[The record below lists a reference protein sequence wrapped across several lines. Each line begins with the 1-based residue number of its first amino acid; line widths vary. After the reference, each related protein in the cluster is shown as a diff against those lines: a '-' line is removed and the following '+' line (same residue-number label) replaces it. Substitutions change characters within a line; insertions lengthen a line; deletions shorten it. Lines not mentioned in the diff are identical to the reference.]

1 MAYEDLDDYSVGA
14 AGSDT
19 FDVVIPDLDPS
30 TAYPIQFRWQFADK
44 TVGEWSVSKILNT
57 PEIARPESTN
67 IVAVWNGT
75 NLEITWDAPALANG
89 FAIYLTSGSTTVPFG
104 YTLDK
109 TKTAQKAIITAQ
121 NLRDSFSGVFVTTLT
136 GLLKTTYIDTSTS
149 GSAFAIPAY
158 SDPLDGAAILDSSW
172 AITAVDLGFSVS
184 WDAIPTTGTYWET
197 VVYKSSTANGTYL
210 PVGSAT
216 NAPVI
221 IKELN
226 TVYIK
231 IRHRLITGGYSA
243 YSNYKIGAAYVP
255 IVFDTT
261 PPNEVTVNSATWSGN
276 DLLINYTM
284 PATDPGTRFK
294 ITLTTGIYTGYFYDY
309 FPSTSG
315 TFTFKITNDAIFKQL
330 SSNQATSYTGKFIS
344 VDSADNPTSGTS
356 FSTGTLANPGAG
368 ETPTFILTG
377 ITNGY
382 TATWTAPSWATYTK
396 VWEGTASGFT
406 PNDATNLVYSG
417 PSPAIIK
424 TLGGTDPYN
433 RKYIR
438 IKNFGPIS
446 GQQSEFYSAEQFVD
460 PVDQIVV
467 DDVGPGNVATVTAVG
482 SLDLD
487 GPIGFHG
494 HVTISWTAVTGDGIR
509 GYRIRWRQVSTP
521 ATAYSYV
528 DSPGTGLT
536 YHLSGLGVGLEY
548 EFAVATYDQ
557 YDNTSTQYIPGP
569 NVTITGTPY
578 IAGTVDV
585 SGFFRAK
592 ANPTDADSTAF
603 KFGYGI
609 GDSGLVKRGLK
620 FNDSNYWYIDSDQ
633 AASFKIGGA
642 SSNYVSWNGTLL
654 SIDGSLGVAGGT
666 TIGGNIAMGQSGAS
680 IYQGTLTSGA
690 LSSDGFILNS
700 SGLVIKKGSVQLRLD
715 TSDGGIYAN
724 YGQIAGWTIDSSKL
738 QRGTAGTYTGI
749 SSSGTYAIWAGST
762 SSAGDASA
770 KFSVTPAGAVSARNI
785 TIYGDGTA
793 NKLLDVASNFWVKN
807 DGSMYATSAQ
817 IEGTINATAGV
828 FKGTVDVGDATYTA
842 GVLRVVS
849 GTGTILIGKNALIDG
864 TTTAAITASSGGT
877 TNFYVRASDGY
888 LFSQYGKI
896 GGWDIG
902 TSKLSG
908 GGGASA
914 VGLQI
919 DATAGGYAFWAGA
932 GTPDTNTPFS
942 VTNQGLLR
950 ATNAIISGAITV
962 TSGRI
967 GNQTTGW
974 NINGATLE
982 SYGTPDGTNK
992 VILNSTTG
1000 EISGAKIS
1008 ASKFVGSAFYVGANE
1023 SSTDYIKSDG
1033 TFSLGGG
1040 RVVGSS
1046 STVTISGANLVLS
1059 GLSGGDDGTGGDP
1072 TVTAII
1078 NPAGLGGI
1086 PDGRIVTGRAIWY
1099 GGNNTPTNSIT
1110 SRYAYNITFGG
1121 SQGYVNGVARYTASN
1136 PGTFSSGD
1144 LYMTT
1149 V

>member
-19 FDVVIPDLDPS
+19 FDVVIPDLDPA

-44 TVGEWSVSKILNT
+44 TVSEWSVAKILNT

-67 IVAVWNGT
+67 IVAVWNGV
-75 NLEITWDAPALANG
+75 NLEITWDAPSLANG
-89 FAIYLTSGSTTVPFG
+89 FTIYLTSGSTTVPFG

-109 TKTAQKAIITAQ
+109 SKTAQKAIITAQ
-121 NLRDSFSGVFVTTLT
+121 NLRDSFAGVFVTTLT

-149 GSAFAIPAY
+149 GSAFTIPAY
-158 SDPLDGAAILDSSW
+158 SDPLAGAVILDSSW

-231 IRHRLITGGYSA
+231 IRHRLITGQYSA
-243 YSNYKIGAAYVP
+243 YSNYKVGAAYVP
-255 IVFDTT
+255 IVFDVT
-261 PPNEVTVNSATWSGN
+261 PPSETTGVSGVWSG
-276 DLLINYTM
+276 DDIIVYYTM
-284 PATDPGTRFK
+284 PVSDPGARFEIVLTNSGVSRTFFKWPSAQTGAGSVK
-294 ITLTTGIYTGYFYDY
+294 IT
-309 FPSTSG
+309 
-315 TFTFKITNDAIFKQL
+315 DAELFAQFG
-330 SSNQATSYTGKFIS
+330 QRYTSYTGVIKSIDSGENQTSGVAFTVASKVNALAAIVPTFTVTQIS
-344 VDSADNPTSGTS
+344 NGYTVVYSLPSGTS
-356 FSTGTLANPGAG
+356 YAKVYEGA
-368 ETPTFILTG
+368 T
-377 ITNGY
+377 
-382 TATWTAPSWATYTK
+382 
-396 VWEGTASGFT
+396 SGFT
-406 PNDATNLVYSG
+406 PNDSTNLVYSG
-417 PSPAIIK
+417 S
-424 TLGGTDPYN
+424 
-433 RKYIR
+433 
-438 IKNFGPIS
+438 
-446 GQQSEFYSAEQFVD
+446 
-460 PVDQIVV
+460 
-467 DDVGPGNVATVTAVG
+467 
-482 SLDLD
+482 
-487 GPIGFHG
+487 
-494 HVTISWTAVTGDGIR
+494 
-509 GYRIRWRQVSTP
+509 
-521 ATAYSYV
+521 
-528 DSPGTGLT
+528 SPGVVINSI
-536 YHLSGLGVGLEY
+536 YSEVFIKIKY
-548 EFAVATYDQ
+548 FA
-557 YDNTSTQYIPGP
+557 
-569 NVTITGTPY
+569 
-578 IAGTVDV
+578 
-585 SGFFRAK
+585 
-592 ANPTDADSTAF
+592 
-603 KFGYGI
+603 
-609 GDSGLVKRGLK
+609 
-620 FNDSNYWYIDSDQ
+620 
-633 AASFKIGGA
+633 
-642 SSNYVSWNGTLL
+642 
-654 SIDGSLGVAGGT
+654 IDGSSSLSSAAQAVTPLDAGMLSLIANEVKISTTGSILAGDSATSGGRAILNKTGLYVYNTGGSPSTQIIANATDGSPTLITTNAKIADWMVYSGKIENTLHAGT
-666 TIGGNIAMGQSGAS
+666 TQ
-680 IYQGTLTSGA
+680 
-690 LSSDGFILNS
+690 
-700 SGLVIKKGSVQLRLD
+700 
-715 TSDGGIYAN
+715 
-724 YGQIAGWTIDSSKL
+724 
-738 QRGTAGTYTGI
+738 YTGL
-749 SSSGTYAIWAGST
+749 SPSGTYAFWAGST
-762 SSAGDASA
+762 TAGGDASA
-770 KFSVTPAGAVSARNI
+770 KFSVTPAGAVIARNI
-785 TIYGDGTA
+785 SVYGGTLSVGA
-793 NKLLDVASNFWVKN
+793 NFDVTSNGVLT
-807 DGSMYATSAQ
+807 ATSANVT
-817 IEGTINATAGV
+817 GTINAQAGV
-828 FKGTVDVGDATYTA
+828 FKGTVDVGSATDTG
-842 GVLRVVS
+842 GVLRVS
-849 GTGTILIGKNALIDG
+849 AGSGTILIGTNALING

-932 GTPDTNTPFS
+932 VTPDTNTPFS
-942 VTNQGLLR
+942 VTSQGLLR
-950 ATNAIISGAITV
+950 ATNAIISGTITV

-1040 RVVGSS
+1040 RVTGSS

-1110 SRYAYNITFGG
+1110 SRYAYNNTFGG

-1136 PGTFSSGD
+1136 PGSFSSGD